1 MFHELALSSPLGLDR
16 NRSSSIPR
24 AGFRPNLHSLT
35 TQCAP
40 SNVAPGQWVT
50 EQMIDTPWASNFCHS
65 GLLPEPDFARS
76 QSKPAN
82 EDTPMQQVFRL
93 LIAAFAAVALV
104 QLAGNV
110 AAQSPVKQ
118 LKLTEKQVDGFI
130 AAHKDMGAVA
140 EKMEGDKPDPKL
152 QSQLE
157 SIAKKF
163 GFKDFNEYDDVASN
177 IALVMAGIDPQT
189 KAFTDP
195 PTAIKREIEEITAD
209 KSMPEKESKQALDEL
224 AEAMKM
230 AQPIQFPGNI
240 EIVKKYYDRLEPLLQ

>member
-1 MFHELALSSPLGLDR
+1 
-16 NRSSSIPR
+16 
-24 AGFRPNLHSLT
+24 
-35 TQCAP
+35 
-40 SNVAPGQWVT
+40 
-50 EQMIDTPWASNFCHS
+50 
-65 GLLPEPDFARS
+65 
-76 QSKPAN
+76 
-82 EDTPMQQVFRL
+82 MQQVLRL
-93 LIAAFAAVALV
+93 FIAAFAAVALV

-195 PTAIKREIEEITAD
+195 PTAIKREIDEVTAD
-209 KSMPEKESKQALDEL
+209 KSMPEKERKQALDEL